1 MIRTLDEILEQAE
14 ENRITRELDECIT
27 KMLQPK
33 AQKVEEPSPEE
44 LEKRQKLR
52 SLLIPKSE
60 EITCTLIR
68 PSKCWGISSK
78 FDLKEKSCTL

>member
-1 MIRTLDEILEQAE
+1 MIRTLDEILENAE
-14 ENRITRELDECIT
+14 EKRIMQKFDDCIT
-27 KMLQPK
+27 EMLQLHVPRT
-33 AQKVEEPSPEE
+33 ETISPEE

-68 PSKCWGISSK
+68 PSIQS
-78 FDLKEKSCTL
+78 LKGF